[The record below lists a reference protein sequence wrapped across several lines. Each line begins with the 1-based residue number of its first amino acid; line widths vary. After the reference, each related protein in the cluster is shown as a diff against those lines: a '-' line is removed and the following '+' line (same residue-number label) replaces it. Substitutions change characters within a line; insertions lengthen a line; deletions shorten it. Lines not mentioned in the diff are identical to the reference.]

1 MMQNKILIA
10 EISGKRPG
18 GVNKRHTESF
28 NFSYDKVIISN
39 NSDGYETDWD
49 IVDVPEDYQKWYK
62 ENVATSDK
70 AYYAPMNRSYAIKY
84 AKDHGYKYLVQLD
97 DNIMT
102 FDIKYL
108 IKVDGVQEKFTTMA
122 KTPNKGEL
130 PNDMIEY
137 MAQVLDLT
145 NAGMVGMAPDAAS
158 VPQDDWLK
166 ERYVYSAFMLKLE
179 TVPPI
184 FQGDFEDDIEYRM
197 KLKQAGIPSL
207 EIVPFHYS
215 KTSQDKHNGKEDVTG
230 NRQAY
235 KDAGLDRGKVM
246 SELYGDMYSR
256 GWSDQG
262 SGIKRIEGQRKFR
275 HKVKPF
281 KVGVCVKSLEILKQG
296 MLELFGKYATARKDK
311 LETKE
316 KLPKDF
322 IHVSVSDNDWD
333 STMFELINLCIQT
346 ESVIVTGKDD
356 KWWERKLVFQMSGK
370 NDARKVFISFLE
382 KHPEI
387 NWTESG
393 EK

>member
-1 MMQNKILIA
+1 MMNDILVA
-10 EISGKRPG
+10 EISGKRAG
-18 GVNKRHTESF
+18 NSKKRHTETF
-28 NFSYDKVIISN
+28 NFKYDHVIISN

-49 IVDVPEDYQKWYK
+49 IINVPEDYQNWYK

-70 AYYAPMNRSYAIKY
+70 AYFAPMNRSYAIKY

-108 IKVDGVQEKFTTMA
+108 VKEGGVQRKYTTLA
-122 KTPNKGEL
+122 KTKNKGDL
-130 PNDMIEY
+130 PNDMIDY
-137 MAQVLDLT
+137 MAKVLDYT

-166 ERYVYSAFMLKLE
+166 ERYVYSAFMLNLE
-179 TVPPI
+179 IVPPI
-184 FQGDFEDDIEYRM
+184 FQGDFEDDIEYRL

-215 KTSQDKHNGKEDVTG
+215 KTAQDKHNGKEDVTG

-246 SELYGDMYSR
+246 SELYGEIYSR

-262 SGIKRIEGQRKFR
+262 SGIKRIEGQKKFR
-275 HKVKPF
+275 HKVKSF
-281 KVGVCVKSLEILKQG
+281 KVGVRVKSLEILKQG
-296 MLELFGKYATARKDK
+296 MLELFDKYATKISNK

-322 IHVSVSDNDWD
+322 IHVSVSDDDFD
-333 STMFELINLCIQT
+333 SAMFELINLCIQT
-346 ESVIVTGKDD
+346 ESIIVTGKDD
-356 KWWERKLVFQMSGK
+356 KWWEPKMVFQMAGK
-370 NDARKVFISFLE
+370 NNARETFIDFLK
-382 KHPEI
+382 KHPEMS
-387 NWTESG
+387 WTESG
-393 EK
+393 GK

>member
-18 GVNKRHTESF
+18 GVTKRHTESF
-28 NFSYDKVIISN
+28 NFAYDKVIISN
-39 NSDGYETDWD
+39 NSEGYETDWD
-49 IVDVPEDYQKWYK
+49 IVDVPENYQNWYK

-108 IKVDGVQEKFTTMA
+108 IKIDGVQQKYTTIA
-122 KTPNKGEL
+122 QTPNKDQL

-137 MAQVLDLT
+137 MAKVLDLT

-215 KTSQDKHNGKEDVTG
+215 KTAQDKHNGKEDVTG

-262 SGIKRIEGQRKFR
+262 SGIKRIEGQKKFR
-275 HKVKPF
+275 HKIKPF
-281 KVGVCVKSLEILKQG
+281 KVGVRVKSLDILKQG
-296 MLELFGKYATARKDK
+296 MLELFNKYATERKDK

-322 IHVSVSDNDWD
+322 IHVSVSDDDLD

-346 ESVIVTGKDD
+346 ESIIVTGKDD
-356 KWWERKLVFQMSGK
+356 KWWEPKMVFQMAGK
-370 NDARKVFISFLE
+370 NDARNVFINFLE

-387 NWTESG
+387 TWTESG

>member
-28 NFSYDKVIISN
+28 NFAYDKVIISN
-39 NSDGYETDWD
+39 NSEGYETDWD
-49 IVDVPEDYQKWYK
+49 IVDVPEDYQNWYK

-108 IKVDGVQEKFTTMA
+108 IKVDGVQEKFTTIA
-122 KTPNKGEL
+122 KTPNKGGL

-215 KTSQDKHNGKEDVTG
+215 KTAQDKHNGKEDVTG

-262 SGIKRIEGQRKFR
+262 SGIKRIEGQKKFR
-275 HKVKPF
+275 HKIKPF
-281 KVGVCVKSLEILKQG
+281 KVGVRVKSLDILKQG
-296 MLELFGKYATARKDK
+296 MSELFAKYATERPDK
-311 LETKE
+311 LETKVDKPKYHIDITVIE
-316 KLPKDF
+316 KEFTNKILEDVIQAALDVRGLLDLPPVYDRNQAHYR
-322 IHVSVSDNDWD
+322 ITVESDE
-333 STMFELINLCIQT
+333 SKEAVINAL
-346 ESVIVTGKDD
+346 
-356 KWWERKLVFQMSGK
+356 
-370 NDARKVFISFLE
+370 
-382 KHPEI
+382 
-387 NWTESG
+387 SG
-393 EK
+393 ERGVQIEQS

>member
-1 MMQNKILIA
+1 MMNDILVA
-10 EISGKRPG
+10 EISGKRAG
-18 GVNKRHTESF
+18 NSKKRHTETF
-28 NFSYDKVIISN
+28 NFKYDHVIISN
-39 NSDGYETDWD
+39 NSDGYETDWN
-49 IVDVPEDYQKWYK
+49 IINVPEDYQNWYK

-70 AYYAPMNRSYAIKY
+70 AYFAPMNRSYAIKY

-108 IKVDGVQEKFTTMA
+108 VKEDGVQRKYATLA
-122 KTPNKGEL
+122 KTKNKGDL
-130 PNDMIEY
+130 PNDMIDY
-137 MAQVLDLT
+137 MAKVLDYT
-145 NAGMVGMAPDAAS
+145 NAGMVGMAPDSAS

-166 ERYVYSAFMLKLE
+166 ERYVYSAFMLNLE
-179 TVPPI
+179 IVPPI
-184 FQGDFEDDIEYRM
+184 FQGDFEDDIEYRL

-215 KTSQDKHNGKEDVTG
+215 KTAQDKHNGKEDVTG

-246 SELYGDMYSR
+246 SELYGEIYSR

-275 HKVKPF
+275 HKIKSF
-281 KVGVCVKSLEILKQG
+281 KVGVRVKSLDILKQG
-296 MLELFGKYATARKDK
+296 MLELFDKYATARKDK

-322 IHVSVSDNDWD
+322 IHVSVSDDDWD

-356 KWWERKLVFQMSGK
+356 KWWEPKLVFQMSGK

-387 NWTESG
+387 NWEESG
-393 EK
+393 GK